1 MKTKAMGWLCCCL
14 LMAGGDRV
22 WAALSSPFPVEVT
35 QPDGDKVTLFIRG
48 NDKLNW
54 YEFVPEAPNMSR
66 EAFSRPENRELA
78 RTPGYTVVRDE
89 AGRYVFAELNENGEW
104 TASDEVVGEE
114 APPDDLPRRLLPPP
128 ENRAR
133 MVAARQ
139 PETHFPARSAAP
151 VGNVQNLVVL
161 LRFQDHTS
169 RNLPSRDDFDKIFN
183 ASGGDARLAP
193 TGSVRDFYNENSYGK
208 MSLESTVIDWITLP
222 KPERYYADGESGLTT
237 RVRQAITDG
246 LNILARDQLVD
257 FSKFDNENGGAG
269 DGWIDAITFVHS
281 GYGAEWGG
289 VAGGADYKD
298 RIWSHR
304 WNINTW
310 TDPQSAVKVRDYN
323 VNPGLWSTS
332 GSEPGR
338 IGVICHELGHFFSLP
353 DLYDYSGRGEG
364 IGSWCLMANS
374 WGFDGSQLHPPHMSA
389 WCKVFLGWSQAQV
402 ISEQAQ
408 YKVTAATSAAASIYR
423 INFDHENDGE
433 YLLIEN
439 RQAVGNFDG
448 GIPAG
453 SSGRGG
459 LAIWHIDD
467 SVDGNGDPG
476 DPDAPDPSRHYQVTL
491 IQADGL
497 SELEQGINRGNADDL
512 FRGGH
517 VDRLTPDSTPSSN
530 AYDGTKGPDINGI
543 SASQE
548 VMIFQLGQAADL
560 PPSQHGAFQGIVRLT
575 EANSHVSN
583 FSDDGQAATLLFD
596 RMYAFAYGGEPVAN
610 TVATFVLPLKDAGTA
625 TAVRI
630 HIRGYTET
638 AGEGRT
644 TLALQA
650 GGRVHE
656 IMLEESD
663 ADTTSQEKTSD
674 FNRSEEAAGKL
685 KSLRGQLDQ
694 QDAAQGDVDK
704 GFNYEAELTCD
715 APAGGDLHLTLIL
728 GADQGVLNRDHV
740 ALLWV
745 DLIEVMIVTQ
755 QD

>member
-1 MKTKAMGWLCCCL
+1 
-14 LMAGGDRV
+14 
-22 WAALSSPFPVEVT
+22 
-35 QPDGDKVTLFIRG
+35 
-48 NDKLNW
+48 
-54 YEFVPEAPNMSR
+54 
-66 EAFSRPENRELA
+66 
-78 RTPGYTVVRDE
+78 
-89 AGRYVFAELNENGEW
+89 
-104 TASDEVVGEE
+104 
-114 APPDDLPRRLLPPP
+114 
-128 ENRAR
+128 
-133 MVAARQ
+133 
-139 PETHFPARSAAP
+139 
-151 VGNVQNLVVL
+151 
-161 LRFQDHTS
+161 
-169 RNLPSRDDFDKIFN
+169 
-183 ASGGDARLAP
+183 
-193 TGSVRDFYNENSYGK
+193 

-222 KPERYYADGESGLTT
+222 KPERYYADRESGLTT

-257 FSKFDNENGGAG
+257 FSKFDNENGGVG

-310 TDPQSAVKVRDYN
+310 TDPRSAVKVRDYN

-332 GSEPGR
+332 GSDPGR

-389 WCKVFLGWSQAQV
+389 WCKVLLGWNHAQV

-408 YKVTAATSAAASIYR
+408 YKVAAATSSAASIYR
-423 INFDHENDGE
+423 IDFDHENDGE

-448 GIPAG
+448 GIPEG

-467 SVDGNGDPG
+467 SVDGNSDPG
-476 DPDAPDPSRHYQVTL
+476 DPNAPDPLRHYQVTL

-548 VMIFQLGQAADL
+548 VMIFQLGQAVD
-560 PPSQHGAFQGIVRLT
+560 PPDPQQGAFQGIVRLAD
-575 EANSHVSN
+575 ANSHVSN
-583 FSDDGQAATLLFD
+583 FSDDGQTASLLFD
-596 RMYAFAYGGEPVAN
+596 RMYAFAYGGEPIAT
-610 TVATFVLPLKDAGTA
+610 TVATFMLPLKDASTA
-625 TAVRI
+625 TQVRI
-630 HIRGYTET
+630 NIRGYTET

-644 TLALQA
+644 ILALQ
-650 GGRVHE
+650 GNGRFHE
-656 IMLEESD
+656 ITLEESD
-663 ADTTSQEKTSD
+663 TDATDQSRAGGV
-674 FNRSEEAAGKL
+674 NRREEAEAVLESVK
-685 KSLRGQLDQ
+685 GQLDQ
-694 QDAAQGDVDK
+694 QGAEQEEADK
-704 GFNYEAELTCD
+704 GFNYEAELVWD
-715 APAGGDLHLTLIL
+715 IPEEGDLHLTLIL
-728 GADQGVLNRDHV
+728 GADQGVQNRDHA

-745 DLIEVMIVTQ
+745 DSVDVSLGKPSE
-755 QD
+755 